1 MNEKQV
7 TIVETT
13 FDGRLILINNE
24 GLLDEGDVIRLKEFG
39 DYIIKCGVYG
49 NSDFFVVNNEVMRDG
64 KQRGKWGYAWKRA
77 FPGMESMK
85 VRYPKLEK
93 KPWLLPVCYSKR
105 LLYSTTH
112 RRNTIKREINSAG
125 NIDYDQ
131 AHRIRE
137 MYKNIGLQ
145 E

>member
-1 MNEKQV
+1 
-7 TIVETT
+7 
-13 FDGRLILINNE
+13 
-24 GLLDEGDVIRLKEFG
+24 
-39 DYIIKCGVYG
+39 
-49 NSDFFVVNNEVMRDG
+49 MRDG

-125 NIDYDQ
+125 NVDYDQ